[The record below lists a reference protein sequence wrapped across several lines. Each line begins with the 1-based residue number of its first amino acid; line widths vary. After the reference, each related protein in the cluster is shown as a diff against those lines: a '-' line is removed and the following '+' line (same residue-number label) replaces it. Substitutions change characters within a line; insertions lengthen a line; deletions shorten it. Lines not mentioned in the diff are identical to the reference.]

1 MKKIL
6 NFLLAAAL
14 ICASAVSAQAKSKYT
29 RSTVT
34 LPVSAQTV
42 LDRNFKADV
51 SMVKTD
57 KEFGRVKEYEVI
69 LTDGTE
75 ITFDRSGNWK
85 SVETSAKKNVPDFFV
100 PDLVK
105 KYVKQYHKDARLCGI
120 ERSGRGYEVELSN
133 GVEMHF
139 DRDGKFIRY
148 DD

>member
-1 MKKIL
+1 MKRLLNIL
-6 NFLLAAAL
+6 MVAVLVAG
-14 ICASAVSAQAKSKYT
+14 SAVTAQAKSRYT

-34 LPVSAQTV
+34 LPVSAQSV
-42 LDRNFKADV
+42 LDKNFKADV

-75 ITFDRSGNWK
+75 VTFDRSGNWK
-85 SVETSAKKNVPDFFV
+85 SVETSSKKNVPDFFV

-120 ERSGRGYEVELSN
+120 ERDHRGYEVELSN
-133 GVEMHF
+133 GVEMRF
-139 DRDGKFIRY
+139 DRDGKFIKY
-148 DD
+148 DE